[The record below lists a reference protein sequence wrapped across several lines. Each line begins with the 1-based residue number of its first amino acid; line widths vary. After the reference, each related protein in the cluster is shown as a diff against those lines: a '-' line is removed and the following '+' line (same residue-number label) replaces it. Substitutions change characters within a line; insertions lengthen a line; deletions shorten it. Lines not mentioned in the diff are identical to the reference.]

1 MPLPRVNRVSHICN
15 VSAVYLSHYFSVPN
29 IYFIFFYEQIFK
41 MIYEH
46 ITKEMKIKP
55 VFP

>member
-1 MPLPRVNRVSHICN
+1 VSVIF
-15 VSAVYLSHYFSVPN
+15 ATLAPFIYLTYFSVPN